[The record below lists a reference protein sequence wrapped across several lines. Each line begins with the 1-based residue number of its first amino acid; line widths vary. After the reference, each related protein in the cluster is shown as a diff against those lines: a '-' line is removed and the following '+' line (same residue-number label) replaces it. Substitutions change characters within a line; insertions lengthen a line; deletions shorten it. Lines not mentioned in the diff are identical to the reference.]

1 MSKETAMDTFMG
13 AIMDCQVLLG
23 KIKEHCDNHLDL
35 SPDEINWSHAGTAQH
50 LRTQLK
56 EIVEH
61 LGI

>member
-1 MSKETAMDTFMG
+1 MSKEKAMDAFMV
-13 AIMDCQVLLG
+13 AVMDCQDILG

-35 SPDEINWSHAGTAQH
+35 SPDEINWAHAGTAQH

-56 EIVEH
+56 EIAEQ